1 MIIKKY
7 QDFLIFESKKGD
19 KKEDWKD
26 KYECRLVSFKGKTG
40 DELKEEIG
48 EFLSDQENV
57 NNLDNPKFLNCVEE
71 KTVIEGII
79 DNLKKIEARYWDRTL
94 SSFFTLLV
102 MLMLYNGIKVD
113 QGTRE
118 KADEKLKEI
127 TGQNMDKD
135 SKQDDVKKVTL
146 NSEKMNKQYQD
157 NIDKL
162 KSELNKERKLKEKM
176 ESNLKK
182 YQEEKEK
189 LEKEKKELEKKN
201 KELKEKQ
208 RLEEIKNKLN
218 KLDVKITGKT
228 NKKD

>member
-79 DNLKKIEARYWDRTL
+79 NNLKKIETRYWDRTL

-127 TGQNMDKD
+127 TGQTIDKD
-135 SKQDDVKKVTL
+135 SKQDNVKKATL
-146 NSEKMNKQYQD
+146 DSEKMNKQYKD

-218 KLDVKITGKT
+218 KLDVKITGKP

>member
-1 MIIKKY
+1 
-7 QDFLIFESKKGD
+7 
-19 KKEDWKD
+19 
-26 KYECRLVSFKGKTG
+26 
-40 DELKEEIG
+40 
-48 EFLSDQENV
+48 
-57 NNLDNPKFLNCVEE
+57 LNCVEE

-218 KLDVKITGKT
+218 KLDAKITGKT

>member
-79 DNLKKIEARYWDRTL
+79 NNLKKIETRYWDRTL

-127 TGQNMDKD
+127 TGQTIDKD
-135 SKQDDVKKVTL
+135 SKQDNVKKASL
-146 NSEKMNKQYQD
+146 DSEKMNKQYKD

-218 KLDVKITGKT
+218 KLDVKITGKP